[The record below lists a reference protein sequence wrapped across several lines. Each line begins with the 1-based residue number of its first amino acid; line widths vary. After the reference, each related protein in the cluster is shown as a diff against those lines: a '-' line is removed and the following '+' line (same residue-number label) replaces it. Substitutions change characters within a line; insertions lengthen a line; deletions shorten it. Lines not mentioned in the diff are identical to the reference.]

1 MGGAALI
8 PFVVAVCSMLAVTWL
23 HSHTIGFA
31 RNSNVF
37 LLAKWIDEGPA
48 LSYLRRVCP
57 TAGYA
62 LCAHVEESTGL
73 AHDDLKWSDDSPLK
87 KVGTFDESE
96 PEARRIVW
104 ATLLDHPF
112 QILQRAMV
120 DAGRQ
125 FLRFQAGDGL
135 SQDFA
140 GMVAE
145 ALAPVFGPGM
155 EKSLLQSKQA
165 QGRLPIAQSRQLHV
179 GGLIF
184 ALGIFC
190 WSIKFWRQ
198 QLPSKLVT
206 LYVFVLLGIVWNAI
220 VTGALSG
227 PYDRY
232 LARVIWPMCFVAL
245 LGFTYVAR
253 MQFGQALP
261 KPG

>member
-1 MGGAALI
+1 MGN
-8 PFVVAVCSMLAVTWL
+8 LA
-23 HSHTIGFA
+23 
-31 RNSNVF
+31 
-37 LLAKWIDEGPA
+37 
-48 LSYLRRVCP
+48 
-57 TAGYA
+57 
-62 LCAHVEESTGL
+62 
-73 AHDDLKWSDDSPLK
+73 
-87 KVGTFDESE
+87 
-96 PEARRIVW
+96 
-104 ATLLDHPF
+104 HPF
-112 QILQRAMV
+112 QILRRAVV

-165 QGRLPIAQSRQLHV
+165 QGRLPIAQSRQLHA

-198 QLPSKLVT
+198 RLPSKLVT
-206 LYVFVLLGIVWNAI
+206 LGVFVLLGIVWNAI

-232 LARVIWPMCFVAL
+232 LARVIW
-245 LGFTYVAR
+245 
-253 MQFGQALP
+253 
-261 KPG
+261 